1 MQKIT
6 VVIPYNEDRGWLQQ
20 AIGSVPEDVEV
31 ILSKSDKSR
40 SYNINQGLKKV
51 KTEFVKF
58 LDEDDMLTGNCI
70 KDSLEAIKGYD
81 FIHGNAYQYYQP
93 SSSNQ
98 HGRIVPYIPRIKYPT
113 MEELL
118 APGSSFI
125 HNPTQM
131 YRMDIFDKVG
141 YFDETL
147 LTAQDWEFNL
157 RCLSKGLK
165 IGYCDSF
172 LIMYRIHDRQITK
185 TAIEQKKIDKQRV
198 IDRYA
203 G

>member
-1 MQKIT
+1 MDIT
-6 VVIPYNEDRGWLQQ
+6 VIIPYNRDRGFLDH
-20 AIGSVPEDVEV
+20 AIDSVGPASL

-58 LDEDDMLTGNCI
+58 LDEDDMLTGNCLE
-70 KDSLEAIKGYD
+70 DSLKAIEGYD
-81 FIHGNAYQYYQP
+81 FIHGNALNFYP
-93 SSSNQ
+93 D
-98 HGRIVPYIPRIKYPT
+98 GKIKECRPKIKRPT
-113 MEELL
+113 VQELV
-118 APGSSFI
+118 APKSSFI

-157 RCLSKGLK
+157 RCLSRGLK

-172 LIMYRIHDRQITK
+172 LIMYRMHDRQITK
-185 TAIEQKKIDKQRV
+185 TATEQKKIDKQRV

>member
-1 MQKIT
+1 MKVT
-6 VVIPYNEDRGWLQQ
+6 VIIPYNTDRGFLDH
-20 AIGSVPEDVEV
+20 AIDSVGLADL

-40 SYNINQGLKKV
+40 SYNINKGLKKV

-58 LDEDDMLTGNCI
+58 LDEDDMLTENCLE
-70 KDSLEAIKGYD
+70 DSLKAIEGYD
-81 FIHGNAYQYYQP
+81 FIHGNAFNIYPDDSVKEYKP
-93 SSSNQ
+93 KI
-98 HGRIVPYIPRIKYPT
+98 HYPT
-113 MEELL
+113 AEELVK
-118 APGSSFI
+118 PKSSFI

-131 YRMDIFDKVG
+131 YRMDVFERVG

-172 LIMYRIHDRQITK
+172 LIFYRMHKGQITK
-185 TAIEQKKIDKQRV
+185 MATEQKKIDKQRV
-198 IDRYA
+198 YDRYSKKNRYA
-203 G
+203 HL